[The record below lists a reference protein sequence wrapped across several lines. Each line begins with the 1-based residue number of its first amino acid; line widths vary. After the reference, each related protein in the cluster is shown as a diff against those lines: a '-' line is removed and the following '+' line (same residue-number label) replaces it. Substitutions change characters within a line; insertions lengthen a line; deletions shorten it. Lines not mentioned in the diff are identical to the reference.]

1 MKRLENKT
9 AIVTGGNSGI
19 GKATAILFAKEG
31 ADLVLCARRKEALDK
46 VAEECR
52 GYGVQVVTVK
62 ADVSSHEDCSAV
74 VKAAVDTFGK
84 VDILVNNAGIV
95 DKHRP
100 ITECTAIF
108 LMKMLLLWLLSL
120 KKVLKKL
127 LVH

>member
-52 GYGVQVVTVK
+52 GYGVQVVSLVLQN
-62 ADVSSHEDCSAV
+62 DGSSVC
-74 VKAAVDTFGK
+74 
-84 VDILVNNAGIV
+84 
-95 DKHRP
+95 
-100 ITECTAIF
+100 
-108 LMKMLLLWLLSL
+108 
-120 KKVLKKL
+120 
-127 LVH
+127 